1 MKSVVSTI
9 AVLFAVATFT
19 ACSKKEEAPT
29 AVQETP
35 AVVVPTPTAP
45 SETAQPAPAV
55 PVTEPTKQEEKK

>member
-1 MKSVVSTI
+1 MKSVVSIIVALT
-9 AVLFAVATFT
+9 AVAALA

-35 AVVVPTPTAP
+35 AAVAPAPTVP

-55 PVTEPTKQEEKK
+55 TVTEPVKQEEKK